1 MAPSKLRKAMGTV
14 KDQTS
19 IGLARVASTRA
30 PDLDVA
36 IVKATSHDE
45 VPTDEKY
52 VQEILHLTSYS
63 RGYVNACVAA
73 LSKRLGKT
81 HNWVVALKA
90 VGLIHRLLRD
100 GDPSFEHEVL
110 CATRHGA
117 RLLNL
122 SDFRDDAHSN
132 SWDYSA
138 FVRVYASYLDECLDC
153 SVADKKQINGRF
165 NNRDQRMGYNAN
177 ESGSG
182 DYGSNGYNN
191 HRSGYSDY
199 EVRGQEETQL
209 DNGQPMAIRDMKTEM
224 IFDKLYRWLRILEHF
239 IACRPTGTAKSNRLV
254 QTALYPIVRES
265 FQLYGDICDGLAV
278 ILDRFFD
285 MEYKDSVK
293 AFEMYSIAAKKIGEL
308 SSLYNLC
315 RNMGVCRTREY
326 PEVQMISEQLLKKLE
341 EYLSER
347 SSSRNQR
354 PKSPEPVPEKLQSPG
369 PKLEEPAEDLNKMKA
384 LPAPGDDA
392 IANNEPEEPQMS
404 TRQPEGD
411 LLNVNKATISSEEQ
425 ENKFALALFNG
436 SSESDATKKWEA
448 FPSSDKGSEFNGT
461 ASAWKTPLAEN
472 EKAGWELALVE
483 SVSNL
488 RRQGSSMAGGFD
500 NLLLEGLYDQAAAR
514 QQHMSQLMA
523 PGSAS
528 SIGVPGRP
536 ASSFLAL
543 PAPTAKT
550 RDDPFA
556 ASLNVAPTAETG
568 EDPFAA
574 SLNVPPPSYV
584 QMSDMSKKQHLL
596 VQEQQ
601 FWLQYQKDGMQGQH
615 GIMKLYSN
623 SYGMP
628 AQNSFGM
635 PPYGMP
641 PYGMEGYMPSYRA
654 YY

>member
-19 IGLARVASTRA
+19 IGLAKVASTRA

-52 VQEILHLTSYS
+52 VQEILQLTSYS
-63 RGYVNACVAA
+63 RGYVNACVAG

-110 CATRHGA
+110 YATRHGV

-122 SDFRDDAHSN
+122 SDFRDDSHSN
-132 SWDYSA
+132 AWDYSA
-138 FVRVYASYLDECLDC
+138 FVRTYASYLDECLDC
-153 SVADKKQINGRF
+153 SVAEKKQINGRF
-165 NNRDQRMGYNAN
+165 NNSNRRMGYNAD
-177 ESGSG
+177 GSG
-182 DYGSNGYNN
+182 DYGSDGYNN

-199 EVRGQEETQL
+199 EVREQEETQV

-239 IACRPTGTAKSNRLV
+239 IACRPTGPAKSNRLV

-265 FQLYGDICDGLAV
+265 FQLYGHICDGLAV
-278 ILDRFFD
+278 ILDRFFE
-285 MEYKDSVK
+285 MEYQDSAK
-293 AFEMYSIAAKKIGEL
+293 AFEMYLRAAKKVGEL
-308 SSLYNLC
+308 ASVYNLC
-315 RNMGVCRTREY
+315 KNMGVCRTAEY
-326 PEVQMISEQLLKKLE
+326 PEVQMISEQLLRTLE
-341 EYLSER
+341 EFLSEM
-347 SSSRNQR
+347 SSSRNER
-354 PKSPEPVPEKLQSPG
+354 PKSPEPEPEKLQRHG
-369 PKLEEPAEDLNKMKA
+369 PISEEPAEDLNNMKA

-392 IANNEPEEPQMS
+392 SNEPEETQKL
-404 TRQPEGD
+404 TQQPEGD
-411 LLNVNKATISSEEQ
+411 LLNVNNATISSKEL
-425 ENKFALALFNG
+425 ENKFALALFSG
-436 SSESDATKKWEA
+436 SSQSDATKEWEA
-448 FPSSDKGSEFNGT
+448 FPPSDKGSEFNGT
-461 ASAWKTPLAEN
+461 ASAWETPLN
-472 EKAGWELALVE
+472 GKAGWELALVE

-488 RRQGSSMAGGFD
+488 RKQGGSMAGGFD
-500 NLLLEGLYDQAAAR
+500 SLLVEGLYDQAAAH
-514 QQHMSQLMA
+514 QQHMSQLMT

-528 SIGVPGRP
+528 SVALPGRQS
-536 ASSFLAL
+536 SSFLSL
-543 PAPTAKT
+543 PAPTTYT

-556 ASLNVAPTAETG
+556 ASCNVVPTG

-601 FWLQYQKDGMQGQH
+601 FWQQYQKDGMQGQH

-635 PPYGMP
+635 PR
-641 PYGMEGYMPSYRA
+641 MEGYMPTYRA

>member
-19 IGLARVASTRA
+19 IGIAKVVSTKA

-63 RGYVNACVAA
+63 RGYVNACVAG

-100 GDPSFEHEVL
+100 GDPSFEQEVL
-110 CATRHGA
+110 YATRHGA

-122 SDFRDDAHSN
+122 SDFRDDSHSN
-132 SWDYSA
+132 AWSDAA
-138 FVRVYASYLDECLDC
+138 FVRMYASYLDECLDC

-165 NNRDQRMGYNAN
+165 NSRDRRMGYNAN
-177 ESGSG
+177 EFGSG

-224 IFDKLYRWLRILEHF
+224 IFDKLNRWLRVLEHF

-254 QTALYPIVRES
+254 QVSLYPIVRES
-265 FQLYGDICDGLAV
+265 FQLYGDICDGLAI
-278 ILDRFFD
+278 ILDRFFE
-285 MEYKDSVK
+285 MEYQDSVK
-293 AFEMYSIAAKKIGEL
+293 AFEMYSRAAKKVGEL
-308 SSLYNLC
+308 VSLYSLC
-315 RNMGVCRTREY
+315 KNMGVCGTSEY
-326 PEVQMISEQLLKKLE
+326 PEVQMISEQLLRTLE
-341 EYLSER
+341 EFLNER
-347 SSSRNQR
+347 SSSCNQR
-354 PKSPEPVPEKLQSPG
+354 PKSPEPVPEKLQSPA
-369 PKLEEPAEDLNKMKA
+369 PKSEEPAEDLNKMKA

-392 IANNEPEEPQMS
+392 NNEPEEPQML
-404 TRQPEGD
+404 TQQPEGD
-411 LLNVNKATISSEEQ
+411 LLNINNATISSKEQ
-425 ENKFALALFNG
+425 EDRFALALFSG
-436 SSESDATKKWEA
+436 SSEWDATKKWEP
-448 FPSSDKGSEFNGT
+448 FTPSDKGSKFNGT
-461 ASAWKTPLAEN
+461 ASAWETPLAEN
-472 EKAGWELALVE
+472 GKAGWELALVE
-483 SVSNL
+483 SVSNI
-488 RRQGSSMAGGFD
+488 RKQGSSMAGGFD
-500 NLLLEGLYDQAAAR
+500 KLLLEGLYDQAAAR
-514 QQHMSQLMA
+514 QQHMSQHMA

-528 SIGVPGRP
+528 SIAMPGRQ
-536 ASSFLAL
+536 ASSFLSL
-543 PAPTAKT
+543 PASTTHT

-556 ASLNVAPTAETG
+556 ASLNVAPTAQSE

-601 FWLQYQKDGMQGQH
+601 FWQQYQKDGMQGQH

-623 SYGMP
+623 SYGRA

-641 PYGMEGYMPSYRA
+641 PYGMEGYVPSYRA

>member
-19 IGLARVASTRA
+19 IGLAKVASTRA

-52 VQEILHLTSYS
+52 VQEILQLTSYS
-63 RGYVNACVAA
+63 RGYVNACVAG

-110 CATRHGA
+110 YATRHGV

-122 SDFRDDAHSN
+122 SDFRDDSHSN
-132 SWDYSA
+132 AWDYSA
-138 FVRVYASYLDECLDC
+138 FVRTYASYLDECLDC
-153 SVADKKQINGRF
+153 SVAEKKQINGRF
-165 NNRDQRMGYNAN
+165 NNSNRRMGYNAD
-177 ESGSG
+177 GSG

-199 EVRGQEETQL
+199 EVREQEETQV

-239 IACRPTGTAKSNRLV
+239 IACRPTGPAKSNRLV

-265 FQLYGDICDGLAV
+265 FQLYGHICDGLAV
-278 ILDRFFD
+278 ILDRFFE
-285 MEYKDSVK
+285 MEYQDSAK
-293 AFEMYSIAAKKIGEL
+293 AFEMYLRAAKKVGEL
-308 SSLYNLC
+308 ASVYNLC
-315 RNMGVCRTREY
+315 KNMGVCRTAEY
-326 PEVQMISEQLLKKLE
+326 PEVQMISEQLLRTLE
-341 EYLSER
+341 EFLSER
-347 SSSRNQR
+347 SSSRNER
-354 PKSPEPVPEKLQSPG
+354 PKSPEPEPEKLQRHG
-369 PKLEEPAEDLNKMKA
+369 PISEEPAEDLNNMKA

-392 IANNEPEEPQMS
+392 SNEPEETQKL
-404 TRQPEGD
+404 TQQPEGD
-411 LLNVNKATISSEEQ
+411 LLNVNNATISSKEL
-425 ENKFALALFNG
+425 ENKFALALFSG
-436 SSESDATKKWEA
+436 SSQSDATKEWEA
-448 FPSSDKGSEFNGT
+448 FPPSDKGSEFNGT
-461 ASAWKTPLAEN
+461 ASAWETPLN
-472 EKAGWELALVE
+472 GKAGWELALVE

-488 RRQGSSMAGGFD
+488 RKQGGSMAGGFD
-500 NLLLEGLYDQAAAR
+500 SLLVEGLYDQAAAH
-514 QQHMSQLMA
+514 QQPQLMT

-528 SIGVPGRP
+528 SVALPGRQS
-536 ASSFLAL
+536 SSFLSL
-543 PAPTAKT
+543 PAPTTYT

-556 ASLNVAPTAETG
+556 ASCNVVPTG

-601 FWLQYQKDGMQGQH
+601 FWQQYQKDGMQGQH

-635 PPYGMP
+635 PR
-641 PYGMEGYMPSYRA
+641 MEGYMPTYRA

>member
-19 IGLARVASTRA
+19 IGLAKVVSTRA

-63 RGYVNACVAA
+63 RGYVNACVAG

-110 CATRHGA
+110 YATRHGA

-122 SDFRDDAHSN
+122 SDFRDDSHSN
-132 SWDYSA
+132 AWDYSA
-138 FVRVYASYLDECLDC
+138 FVRTYASYLDECLDC
-153 SVADKKQINGRF
+153 SVAEKKQINGRL
-165 NNRDQRMGYNAN
+165 NNSNRRMGYNAY
-177 ESGSG
+177 EFGSG

-199 EVRGQEETQL
+199 EVREQEETQV

-224 IFDKLYRWLRILEHF
+224 IFDKLYLWLRLLEHF
-239 IACRPTGTAKSNRLV
+239 IACRPTGPAKSNRLV

-265 FQLYGDICDGLAV
+265 FQLYGHICDGLAV

-285 MEYKDSVK
+285 MEYQDSAK
-293 AFEMYSIAAKKIGEL
+293 AFEMYLRAAKKVGEL
-308 SSLYNLC
+308 ASFYNLC
-315 RNMGVCRTREY
+315 KNMGVCRTAEY
-326 PEVQMISEQLLKKLE
+326 PEVQMISEQLLRTLE

-347 SSSRNQR
+347 SSSRNEK
-354 PKSPEPVPEKLQSPG
+354 PKSPEPEPEKLQSPG
-369 PKLEEPAEDLNKMKA
+369 PISEEPAEDLNNRKA
-384 LPAPGDDA
+384 LPAPGHD
-392 IANNEPEEPQMS
+392 ANNEPEERHKL
-404 TRQPEGD
+404 TKQPEGD
-411 LLNVNKATISSEEQ
+411 LLNVNNATISSQEL
-425 ENKFALALFNG
+425 ENKFALALFSG
-436 SSESDATKKWEA
+436 SSQSDATKEWEA
-448 FPSSDKGSEFNGT
+448 FPPSDKGSGT
-461 ASAWKTPLAEN
+461 ASAWETPLTEKG
-472 EKAGWELALVE
+472 KAGWELALVE

-488 RRQGSSMAGGFD
+488 RKQGGSMAGGFD
-500 NLLLEGLYDQAAAR
+500 SLLVEGLYDQAVAH

-528 SIGVPGRP
+528 SVALPGRQS
-536 ASSFLAL
+536 SSFLSL
-543 PAPTAKT
+543 PAPTTYT

-556 ASLNVAPTAETG
+556 ASCNVVPTG

-584 QMSDMSKKQHLL
+584 QMSDMSKKQNLL

-601 FWLQYQKDGMQGQH
+601 FWQQYQKDGMQGQH

-641 PYGMEGYMPSYRA
+641 HMEGYMPTYRA

>member
-19 IGLARVASTRA
+19 IGLAKVVSTRA

-63 RGYVNACVAA
+63 RGYVNACVAG

-110 CATRHGA
+110 YATRHGA

-122 SDFRDDAHSN
+122 SDFRDDSHSN
-132 SWDYSA
+132 AWDYSA
-138 FVRVYASYLDECLDC
+138 FVRTYASYLDECLDC
-153 SVADKKQINGRF
+153 SVAEKKQINGRF
-165 NNRDQRMGYNAN
+165 NNSNRRMGYNAY
-177 ESGSG
+177 EFGSG

-199 EVRGQEETQL
+199 EVREQEETQV

-224 IFDKLYRWLRILEHF
+224 IFDKLYLWLRLLEHF
-239 IACRPTGTAKSNRLV
+239 IACRPTGPAKSNRLV

-265 FQLYGDICDGLAV
+265 FQLYGHICDGLAV

-285 MEYKDSVK
+285 MEYQDSAK
-293 AFEMYSIAAKKIGEL
+293 AFEMYSRAAKKVGEL
-308 SSLYNLC
+308 ASFYNLC
-315 RNMGVCRTREY
+315 KNMGVCRTAEY
-326 PEVQMISEQLLKKLE
+326 PEVQMISEQLLRTLE

-347 SSSRNQR
+347 SSSRNEK
-354 PKSPEPVPEKLQSPG
+354 PKSPEPEPEKLQSPG
-369 PKLEEPAEDLNKMKA
+369 PISEEPAEDLNNRKA
-384 LPAPGDDA
+384 LPAPGHD
-392 IANNEPEEPQMS
+392 ANNEPEETQKL
-404 TRQPEGD
+404 TKQPEGD
-411 LLNVNKATISSEEQ
+411 LLNVNNATISSQEL
-425 ENKFALALFNG
+425 ENKFALALFSG
-436 SSESDATKKWEA
+436 SSQSDATKEWEA
-448 FPSSDKGSEFNGT
+448 FPPSDKGSGT
-461 ASAWKTPLAEN
+461 ASAWETPLTEKG
-472 EKAGWELALVE
+472 KAGWELALVE

-488 RRQGSSMAGGFD
+488 RKQGGSMAGGFD
-500 NLLLEGLYDQAAAR
+500 SLLVEGLYDQAVAH

-528 SIGVPGRP
+528 SVALPGRQS
-536 ASSFLAL
+536 SSFLSL
-543 PAPTAKT
+543 PAPTTYT

-556 ASLNVAPTAETG
+556 ASCNVVPTG

-584 QMSDMSKKQHLL
+584 QMSDMSKKQNLL

-601 FWLQYQKDGMQGQH
+601 FWQQYQKDGMQGQH

-641 PYGMEGYMPSYRA
+641 HMEGYMPTYRA